1 MARAPLS
8 PAQAPVPYLMACRD
22 EEQERPPAI
31 HTMNGPTAAG
41 INYADG
47 VLQCPDPVRFQGK
60 PVPLI
65 LAWTGEEPPAPAP
78 PRETDIRSIDGVRW
92 ETWTGKP
99 QGEPL
104 WTVHHPARQLELM
117 DSRTRC
123 LVGGGPAHR
132 TRSGLLWLLPAD
144 PTQADP
150 RSTTAIRTANPPLC
164 LRHAHQAQRHCRR
177 LAVECLVLVVPEV
190 EIVAVRGTVHR
201 PGADPRWEELDLD
214 HPDLEFM
221 VGQQLVAELRNPVVL
236 RELPPLTS
244 PNRKGNES
252 PSAQSS
258 APAVLAKQVTAACS
272 EVSS

>member
-1 MARAPLS
+1 MARARMP
-8 PAQAPVPYLMACRD
+8 QAPVPYLTDRQG
-22 EEQERPPAI
+22 EEPTRLPVAHAMNSPAPVGGG
-31 HTMNGPTAAG
+31 N
-41 INYADG
+41 ADG
-47 VLQCPDPVRFQGK
+47 VLRCPDPVRFQGK

-92 ETWTGKP
+92 ETWAGTR

-132 TRSGLLWLLPAD
+132 TPGGLLWLLPAD
-144 PTQADP
+144 PTQPRP
-150 RSTTAIRTANPPLC
+150 RSAVPSGIRTVNPPLC

-201 PGADPRWEELDLD
+201 PGADPRWEEVDLD

-236 RELPPLTS
+236 DALPSLAPPERS
-244 PNRKGNES
+244 GNE
-252 PSAQSS
+252 PPDGAQSS
-258 APAVLAKQVTAACS
+258 SAVLAEQLAAFPEAS
-272 EVSS
+272 I